1 MHQIPLQILKIPLQ
15 IDNLQRDF
23 EEFTR
28 GVNAFGSAA
37 TDVSTFWLKSACC
50 QDDNVDLSQNAETT
64 VHAQPNAHITLQS
77 PYNPVVNL
85 SARSAATD
93 VSAFRL
99 KSTWCQ
105 ENHIDFNQNAET
117 SVAAEPNAHLPLQI
131 P

>member
-15 IDNLQRDF
+15 INNLQRDF
-23 EEFTR
+23 KEFTR

-37 TDVSTFWLKSACC
+37 TDVSAFWLKSACC
-50 QDDNVDLSQNAETT
+50 QIDHVDFNQNAETS
-64 VHAQPNAHITLQS
+64 VAAEPNAHLPLQS
-77 PYNPVVNL
+77 PYNPVVNFA
-85 SARSAATD
+85 ARSAATD